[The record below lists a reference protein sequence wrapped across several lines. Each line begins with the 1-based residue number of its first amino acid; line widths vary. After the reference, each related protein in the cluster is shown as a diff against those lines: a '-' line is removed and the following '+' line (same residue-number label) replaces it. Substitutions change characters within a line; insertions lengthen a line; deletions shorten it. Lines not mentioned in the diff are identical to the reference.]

1 MFLYAKFLLVGM
13 SGLAAVALVQNSILA
28 SRNSTI
34 EAVQAEIAL
43 IIQANNNL
51 NRTINKMIEL
61 RAIDEKV
68 AANLNAQLVQ
78 INANIINQTKTLD
91 EMEAQN
97 AQLAAY
103 LNANLPDDVKRV
115 LDGEAS
121 ERRSR

>member
-103 LNANLPDDVKRV
+103 LNANMPDDVKRL